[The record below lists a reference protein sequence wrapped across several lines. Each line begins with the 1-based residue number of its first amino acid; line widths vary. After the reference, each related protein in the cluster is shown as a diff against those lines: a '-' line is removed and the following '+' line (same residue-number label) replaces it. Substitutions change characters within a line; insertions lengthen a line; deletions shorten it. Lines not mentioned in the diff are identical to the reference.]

1 MHLPDLSKLDIQST
15 AQDKESPC
23 IPDDIV
29 NSTDPKLVKLKNLAR
44 ILPYPIES
52 NEEMQRR
59 LELILL
65 RITQCVEAKDYY
77 PGLINWDVM
86 LSWYVAIFRQSVED
100 C

>member
-15 AQDKESPC
+15 AQDEESPY

-65 RITQCVEAKDYY
+65 RITQCVKAKHYY
-77 PGLINWDVM
+77 PGLVNWDIM
-86 LSWYVAIFRQSVED
+86 LNWCVTISCPSVAY

>member
-1 MHLPDLSKLDIQST
+1 MHLPDLSKLDIQDA
-15 AQDKESPC
+15 AQNGESPS
-23 IPDDIV
+23 IPDDIL
-29 NSTDPKLVKLKNLAR
+29 NSTHPKLVKLKNLAR

-77 PGLINWDVM
+77 PGLISWNTM
-86 LSWYVAIFRQSVED
+86 LD
-100 C
+100 